1 MWELFSHVVVLAK
14 GRQLFFGSP
23 EEAHAWF
30 TAGLGLRLP
39 PGVPTAEFI
48 MSVR

>member
-1 MWELFSHVVVLAK
+1 MWELFSHVMVLAK
-14 GRQLFFGSP
+14 GRQLFGSP

-30 TAGLGLRLP
+30 TTGLGLKLP

-48 MSVR
+48 M